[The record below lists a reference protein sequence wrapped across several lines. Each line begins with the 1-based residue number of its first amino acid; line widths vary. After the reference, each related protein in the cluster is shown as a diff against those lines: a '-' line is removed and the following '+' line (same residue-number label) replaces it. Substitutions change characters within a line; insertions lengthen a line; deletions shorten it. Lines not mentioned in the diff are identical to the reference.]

1 MGIESCVYFGY
12 FSINL
17 IMEKKEDKKSYQVM
31 IEEAIRA
38 DASRTG
44 TSKQIIVKYL
54 VENFSVDA
62 EKSKHYIKG
71 ALKKGLET
79 GHFKMAKESGK
90 GANSYKLGEVATK
103 AKKPIESKSPKK
115 TESAKAP
122 KKKSVKS
129 PAQKAGD
136 VVRKKAAP
144 KATTKKKTATE
155 PSTTPKKAKTAVSK
169 VKEASKPKKT
179 PTKKI
184 GKAAAAA
191 PAKAK
196 K

>member
-103 AKKPIESKSPKK
+103 AKKP
-115 TESAKAP
+115 ESAKAP

>member
-1 MGIESCVYFGY
+1 
-12 FSINL
+12 
-17 IMEKKEDKKSYQVM
+17 MEKKEDKKSYQVM

-71 ALKKGLET
+71 ALKKGLGT

-103 AKKPIESKSPKK
+103 AKKPKESKSPKK

-129 PAQKAGD
+129 PLKRLGMLSERRLLLKLQQKRRLLLNLLLLP
-136 VVRKKAAP
+136 RKQRLQYQKLRKLASLRKHQQRRSVKLLLPRQP
-144 KATTKKKTATE
+144 KLKSNVE
-155 PSTTPKKAKTAVSK
+155 MLFFLSNLL
-169 VKEASKPKKT
+169 
-179 PTKKI
+179 
-184 GKAAAAA
+184 
-191 PAKAK
+191 
-196 K
+196 